1 MQEDIENNEESSK
14 NMTLFIDHTDAADG
28 SELRRIEL
36 KDRVYRTNSTKSHL
50 QQLEDLTYEYHRSL
64 NKIEV
69 IYIQI
74 MKNINVFA

>member
-1 MQEDIENNEESSK
+1 MQENIENYEESSK

-50 QQLEDLTYEYHRSL
+50 QQLEELTYEYHRAL